1 MYACVFCILFILIC
15 IQYIIFGNNDNLNN
29 FTLAVC
35 CSSDAE
41 KDFVSNVL
49 RCAQAKGTSTPSS
62 DAGNGLVVTEWC
74 RWEKVLLYRV
84 VETRT
89 VLFNYIGVCIYLDKI
104 DAGKLC
110 VASRPG
116 VLLKNL
122 KSNSPRLS
130 DLVGSNFLLSNN
142 RDVPTYSQS

>member
-1 MYACVFCILFILIC
+1 MFCILFILIC
-15 IQYIIFGNNDNLNN
+15 IQYIIFGNNVNLNN

-35 CSSDAE
+35 GASNAE
-41 KDFVSNVL
+41 KDFVSTV

-62 DAGNGLVVTEWC
+62 DAGNGLAVPVTEC
-74 RWEKVLLYRV
+74 RWEGSSLSLSWLLICYWATYV
-84 VETRT
+84 AAP
-89 VLFNYIGVCIYLDKI
+89 DKI
-104 DAGKLC
+104 DTGKLC

-122 KSNSPRLS
+122 KSNSPRLN

-142 RDVPTYSQS
+142 RDVQLVVAYHKRQI